1 MSSKENE
8 IVKVV
13 HKWSEKNDRWIY
25 IAYNDSNNIIGLNF
39 MQGNEYDLFKKD
51 FCINDRRLNSLY
63 KHIVYNYRFADD
75 CSSEEILDKVIW
87 TYLVVKLDEQEQ
99 LKDNIST
106 IKVNYIK
113 T

>member
-51 FCINDRRLNSLY
+51 FCINDRRLNSFQFL
-63 KHIVYNYRFADD
+63 
-75 CSSEEILDKVIW
+75 L
-87 TYLVVKLDEQEQ
+87 
-99 LKDNIST
+99 IS
-106 IKVNYIK
+106 Y
-113 T
+113 